1 MSQAQITCRV
11 EVKALPEQT
20 APDEGRWA
28 YTYSVTIENTG
39 SVPVQVVGRHWLIS
53 DSAGTIQEAKGLG
66 VVGHQPYLQP
76 GQRFNYT
83 SWASIA
89 TPQGSMKGSYLCVTE
104 SAEVLHAEVP
114 EFLLA
119 DTAQL
124 H

>member
-104 SAEVLHAEVP
+104 SAEVMQAEVP

>member
-1 MSQAQITCRV
+1 MSQAQLTCRV

-20 APDEGRWA
+20 NPGESRWA

-39 SVPVQVVGRHWLIS
+39 SVPAQLVARHWWIT
-53 DSAGTIQEAKGLG
+53 DSAGSVQEVQGLG

-76 GQRFNYT
+76 GQRFTYS

-89 TPQGSMKGSYLCVTE
+89 TPQGSMKGRYLSVSE
-104 SAEVLHAEVP
+104 NAEVFYAEVP
-114 EFLLA
+114 EFLLSDA
-119 DTAQL
+119 AQL